1 LPSEKN
7 SNCSIRRTIVFQSAG
22 RKDAQEIAA
31 LADSVK
37 GLARTVESLMTE
49 IRKQFYSGQVRLLT
63 GYEKLLK
70 EQIQV
75 INSRI
80 RMTERL
86 LK

>member
-1 LPSEKN
+1 M
-7 SNCSIRRTIVFQSAG
+7 G
-22 RKDAQEIAA
+22 
-31 LADSVK
+31 DSVK

-49 IRKQFYSGQVRLLT
+49 IRKQSYSEQVRLLT

-70 EQIQV
+70 EQIHV

-80 RMTERL
+80 HMTEGM